1 MLQANRK
8 LQDLSTPLAL
18 WFVFQ
23 CQWEATEDL
32 EQESDK
38 VSLKEC
44 LRSLRSHRV
53 ILECA
58 VGTRIRKKC
67 EEVKRDM
74 RAIQKEN
81 FKI

>member
-1 MLQANRK
+1 ME
-8 LQDLSTPLAL
+8 
-18 WFVFQ
+18 W
-23 CQWEATEDL
+23 
-32 EQESDK
+32 
-38 VSLKEC
+38 
-44 LRSLRSHRV
+44 
-53 ILECA
+53 A